1 VPTAEAIATVR
12 AALQTALGCTLSPA
26 PDAAVAGGSI
36 NECVRW
42 TGDGI
47 TLFVKLA
54 AADAIEMFEAEA
66 EGLRELSA
74 AAALRVPE
82 VLAVGREG
90 SHSWLALRW
99 IEFAAATRA
108 SDALL
113 GERLAALHRVGA
125 PRFGW
130 KRHNTI
136 GATPQHNTW
145 DDDWVRFFVTRRLR
159 AQLQLAERNGASR
172 RLIER
177 GGALCD
183 AAGALYGSYRP
194 VPSLLHGDLWS
205 GNRAADAAGE
215 PVVFDPAVYFG
226 DRETDIAMTR
236 LFGGFDPA
244 FYAAYE
250 AAWPLDEAAGT
261 RRTLYNLYHVLNH
274 FNLFGGGYAAQAEA
288 MVGRLLAELG
298 H

>member
-1 VPTAEAIATVR
+1 VPTAQAIATVR
-12 AALQTALGCTLSPA
+12 AALQAALGRPLRPA
-26 PDAAVAGGSI
+26 PDAAVGGGSI

-47 TLFVKLA
+47 ALFVKLA
-54 AADAIEMFEAEA
+54 ATDALDMFEAEA
-66 EGLRELSA
+66 EGLQELSA

-82 VLAVGREG
+82 VLAVGAG
-90 SHSWLALRW
+90 GGQAWLALRW
-99 IEFAAATRA
+99 IELAPATRA
-108 SDALL
+108 SDARL

-130 KRHNTI
+130 KRDNTI
-136 GATPQHNTW
+136 GATPQHNPW
-145 DDDWVRFFVTRRLR
+145 DDDWVRFFVTRRLG
-159 AQLQLAERNGASR
+159 AQLQLAGGNGASR

-177 GGALCD
+177 GGTLCD
-183 AAGALYGSYRP
+183 TAGALYWSYQP

-226 DRETDIAMTR
+226 DREADIAMTR

-244 FYAAYE
+244 FYAAYQ
-250 AAWPLDEAAGT
+250 AAWPLDQAAGT

-288 MVGRLLAELG
+288 MIDRLLAELG